1 MRLSSSPSD
10 GAGGPS
16 ARAPVGGDTDRTG
29 LAGGVPAAGDPAGP
43 SDGVPAGADPTG
55 PSDGTPARGDRAG
68 PSDGTPVRGDRA
80 GLFDGTPARGDRAG
94 LFDGVLAAGDVRVA
108 VGDAAWV
115 RAMLDAEAA
124 LARAAAR
131 CGLATAADADAVTAA
146 CAHLD
151 VDPGELGAEAAGTGN
166 PVVPLLTRLRA
177 AVPGTSAALVHRGAT
192 SQDIVDTAAML
203 VAHRALVPLLADLTA
218 AAQLTAALAERHR
231 GTVMA
236 GRTLLQQA
244 LPTTFGLVAAGW
256 LTGLDSARRRLVEVR
271 EHRLAAQLG
280 GAAGTLAAYGDT
292 PDPAGDDPT
301 PTTPD
306 PAANH
311 PAPATRRDALRPA
324 DDPPFT
330 TPGPAANSPAPT
342 TRREVPSPA
351 GGDSA
356 ATAPAPA
363 ANNPAPTTPGPD
375 TDDPELAA
383 HRAAAPGADPGVRML
398 AAFSAEVGLPEPDLP
413 WHTERTRIADLA
425 GALGAA
431 AGAIAKVAR
440 DLVLLAQTEVGE
452 VAEGGD
458 GGGSSTLPHKHNPI
472 AAVSAAAAAA
482 QAPGLVATL
491 LTAMAHEH
499 QRAAGNWHAE
509 WQPLRALLTAT
520 GSAAHQLRR
529 ALADLRVDAGRMR
542 ANLELTHG
550 ALLAERVA
558 GALGPALGAGAHA
571 TVRAAVA
578 RGELATDPAVTAHL
592 DPARLAELL
601 APETYVG
608 SADAL
613 IDRALRAAQR

>member
-10 GAGGPS
+10 EAGGSS
-16 ARAPVGGDTDRTG
+16 ARK
-29 LAGGVPAAGDPAGP
+29 PAG
-43 SDGVPAGADPTG
+43 
-55 PSDGTPARGDRAG
+55 
-68 PSDGTPVRGDRA
+68 
-80 GLFDGTPARGDRAG
+80 GDRAG
-94 LFDGVLAAGDVRVA
+94 LFDGVLAAGDVRAA

-131 CGLATAADADAVTAA
+131 CGFATAADADAVTAA
-146 CAHLD
+146 CARLD

-166 PVVPLLTRLRA
+166 PVVPLLARLRA
-177 AVPGTSAALVHRGAT
+177 AVPGTAAPLVHRGAT

-203 VAHRALVPLLADLTA
+203 VVHRALVPLLADLTA
-218 AAQLTAALAERHR
+218 AAELTAALAERHR

-256 LTGLDSARRRLVEVR
+256 LTGLDSVRRRLAEVR
-271 EHRLAAQLG
+271 GHRLAAQLG

-292 PDPAGDDPT
+292 PDPAGDD
-301 PTTPD
+301 
-306 PAANH
+306 
-311 PAPATRRDALRPA
+311 
-324 DDPPFT
+324 
-330 TPGPAANSPAPT
+330 
-342 TRREVPSPA
+342 
-351 GGDSA
+351 
-356 ATAPAPA
+356 
-363 ANNPAPTTPGPD
+363 PAPTTPGPD

-413 WHTERTRIADLA
+413 WHTDRTRIADLA

-472 AAVSAAAAAA
+472 AAVSAAAAAT

-509 WQPLRALLTAT
+509 WPPLRALLTTT

-529 ALADLRVDAGRMR
+529 ALTDLRVDAGRMR

-550 ALLAERVA
+550 ALLAERIA
-558 GALGPALGAGAHA
+558 GALRPALGAGAHA